1 MIANYKINNLKF
13 LYNFFLLV
21 SLIIYFFSTTQA
33 QGKAFDIDNI
43 EISRP
48 FEMNFNKNEVL
59 DDGFRKAFLELLL
72 LIVNSSDQKKISKV
86 QLNEIKGMI
95 ESFSIKEEKFI
106 DETYFVNLGVS
117 FNKKKIFNYLEKRNI
132 FPSIPIEKKIL
143 FIPIVIDEKKK
154 NLLNFYKNK
163 VFNEWNNDIQNFHLI
178 QYILPTEDLEDL
190 NLIKKNFEFIE
201 QYDFKDVTEKYSLD
215 DSIILLIFK
224 DGERL
229 RILSRI
235 NINDN
240 LILKNKSFNDVDIDE
255 DGNLKKMINNLKTT
269 YEDYWKNINQVNT
282 SIRLTLNIKVKNKD
296 NIKISNFETILNEK
310 DLIYDFHIS
319 KFDKDF
325 VYYQII
331 FNGTPNNFLK
341 SMSHHDYTFDTQNK
355 LWILK

>member
-1 MIANYKINNLKF
+1 MDFKMKN
-13 LYNFFLLV
+13 V
-21 SLIIYFFSTTQA
+21 DQQII
-33 QGKAFDIDNI
+33 K
-43 EISRP
+43 
-48 FEMNFNKNEVL
+48 
-59 DDGFRKAFLELLL
+59 
-72 LIVNSSDQKKISKV
+72 
-86 QLNEIKGMI
+86 
-95 ESFSIKEEKFI
+95 
-106 DETYFVNLGVS
+106 
-117 FNKKKIFNYLEKRNI
+117 FNYE
-132 FPSIPIEKKIL
+132 
-143 FIPIVIDEKKK
+143 
-154 NLLNFYKNK
+154 
-163 VFNEWNNDIQNFHLI
+163 QNFKDDDFYVSKSNQHLF
-178 QYILPTEDLEDL
+178 DLINAWPKWE
-190 NLIKKNFEFIE
+190 KNFLNISG
-201 QYDFKDVTEKYSLD
+201 EKYSLD

-240 LILKNKSFNDVDIDE
+240 LILKNKSFNDVDIDD
-255 DGNLKKMINNLKTT
+255 DGNLKKIINNLKTT